1 MMISEHYLYNRF
13 FSRLARCFSAILI
26 LGTAAVFW
34 FAVPVSEAVDIR
46 LDYLLASLFV
56 FGCILGVALYASY
69 RRVQSAT

>member
-1 MMISEHYLYNRF
+1 MSFPAALVAYLLGAW
-13 FSRLARCFSAILI
+13 RLAILSFYF
-26 LGTAAVFW
+26 GVFAW